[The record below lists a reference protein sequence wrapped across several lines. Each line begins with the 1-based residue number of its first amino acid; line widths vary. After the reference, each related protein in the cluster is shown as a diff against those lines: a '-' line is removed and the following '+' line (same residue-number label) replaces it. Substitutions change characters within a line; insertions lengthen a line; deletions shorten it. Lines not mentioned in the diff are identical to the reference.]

1 MKPYSFR
8 CLVDQVTGQIVWMT
22 FNESAEVP
30 NIDPTLN
37 YYRYNGSTDISV
49 WNSYVTYELFLA
61 EDGKTLV
68 VTPRTKIDPRIQTAR
83 AKYVTI
89 DLINAIIKVHYERQ
103 GFPEG
108 SIYRK
113 IDCSEKWIDV
123 FAEMYSCSRED
134 ALTLLEFKI
143 AEFKNTEFMLESRKM
158 MMVQKL
164 KEAECFADVADVYAK
179 YTSLFFNINRKD
191 LMAIDSI
198 RGELL

>member
-30 NIDPTLN
+30 IIDPTLN
-37 YYRYNGSTDISV
+37 YYRYNGSTNISV
-49 WNSYVTYELFLA
+49 WSAYATYELFLD

-68 VTPRTKIDPRIQTAR
+68 VKPRGEIDTRIQTIR

-108 SIYRK
+108 SIYRR
-113 IDCSEKWIDV
+113 IDASSKWV
-123 FAEMYSCSRED
+123 GVLAEMHSCSTED
-134 ALTLLEFKI
+134 AATLLDFKI
-143 AEFKNTEFMLESRKM
+143 SEFKNTEFMLESRKM